1 MPVGTGAAPGR
12 IQADRTGVRGKVRR
26 FPDGGDGLA
35 DIFVSYSR
43 QDRARV
49 APLVAAL
56 EAQGWSVW
64 WDPEIAPGEE
74 FDSLISREL
83 EMARSL
89 IVVWTPLSV
98 DSRWVRG
105 EARDAADR
113 GVLVPVRLDNARLPI
128 DFRALHA
135 TDLDGWNSDQG
146 HPAFLS
152 LCKALEAKLGA
163 ARPVATGAQKK
174 PPQVS
179 ICVLPF
185 ANMSGDP
192 EQEYFSDG
200 ITEDIITDL
209 GKVSALSV
217 VSRNLAFSFK
227 GATGGMADIGR
238 QAHASHVLVGS
249 VRKAGE
255 RVRITA
261 QLIDAS
267 RDAQVWGERY
277 DRDLQDIFA
286 LQDEISKAIVAALKL
301 TLLPAEKEALAQRA
315 TSNAEAYKL
324 YLMARQFW
332 LRDNERNNEIVI
344 RICKHVVAL
353 DPDDAQAWA
362 TMALAQ
368 WNLFWQADLAYED
381 LEYPAKRALE
391 LGPHLADS
399 HAAWSATLRSVGKF
413 DEALE
418 AANRAVALEPESYV
432 ANRLAGL
439 SCMGLRLFDR
449 AIGYF
454 EVAANAM
461 ESDFTAASFIVQAC
475 ETKGDAAR
483 VQAAAERTM
492 KRIEKIVADDP
503 GHGRAIGF
511 GVSMLVTLGQ
521 KDRAMEWATRA
532 HLVDPENANL
542 QYNLACAMS
551 LLGEY
556 GRALDILEDVVS
568 RSSLG
573 MLSWIETDSDLD
585 PIRSDARYG
594 RMVDVAKDR
603 LARKADARPA

>member
-1 MPVGTGAAPGR
+1 MAIRGSRRCWRGSPRRRRRWRVVPV
-12 IQADRTGVRGKVRR
+12 
-26 FPDGGDGLA
+26 A

-64 WDPEIAPGEE
+64 WDPEISPGEE
-74 FDSLISREL
+74 FDTLISREL
-83 EMARSL
+83 EAARTL

-113 GVLVPVRLDNARLPI
+113 GVLVPVRFDNARMPI

-135 TDLDGWNSDQG
+135 TDLDGWSGDHA
-146 HPAFLS
+146 HPAFLG
-152 LCKALEAKLGA
+152 LCKALEAKLGP
-163 ARPVATGAQKK
+163 ARPAAGMAPRKS
-174 PPQVS
+174 PQVS

-277 DRDLQDIFA
+277 DRDLNDIFA
-286 LQDEISKAIVAALKL
+286 LQDEISKAIVSALKL
-301 TLLPAEKEALAQRA
+301 TLLPAEKQALEQRA

-344 RICKHVVAL
+344 RICRHVVEL
-353 DPDDAQAWA
+353 DPNYAQAWA

-381 LEYPAKRALE
+381 LEYPARRALE

-418 AANRAVALEPESYV
+418 AARRALELEPKSYV

-439 SCMGLRLFDR
+439 SCMGLRHYDQ
-449 AIGYF
+449 AIGYL
-454 EVAANAM
+454 EVAADSM
-461 ESDFTAASFIVQAC
+461 ESDFTATSIIVQAC
-475 ETKGDAAR
+475 EAR
-483 VQAAAERTM
+483 NDTTRVRAAAERAM
-492 KRIEKIVADDP
+492 KRIEKIVAEDP

-511 GVSMLVTLGQ
+511 GVSMLVTLGERE
-521 KDRAMEWATRA
+521 RAMEWATRA
-532 HLVDPENANL
+532 HLIDPDNANL
-542 QYNLACAMS
+542 QYNLSCAMAM
-551 LLGEY
+551 LGEY
-556 GRALDILEDVVS
+556 DRALAILRGVAE
-568 RSSLG
+568 RSSPG
-573 MLSWIETDSDLD
+573 MLSWMETDSDLD
-585 PIRSDARYG
+585 AVRDDPRYAAMIASARE
-594 RMVDVAKDR
+594 R
-603 LARKADARPA
+603 LARKEEGQPA

>member
-1 MPVGTGAAPGR
+1 M
-12 IQADRTGVRGKVRR
+12 
-26 FPDGGDGLA
+26 A

-43 QDRARV
+43 HDRERV
-49 APLVAAL
+49 APLVKAL

-64 WDPEIAPGEE
+64 WDPDISPGEE

-83 EMARSL
+83 EAARTL
-89 IVVWTPLSV
+89 IVVWTPHSV
-98 DSRWVRG
+98 ESRWVRG

-113 GVLVPVRLDNARLPI
+113 GVLVTVRFEHAKLPI

-135 TDLDGWNSDQG
+135 TDLDEWNEDPG
-146 HPAFLS
+146 HAAFLS

-163 ARPVATGAQKK
+163 AKPVAVAMPKST
-174 PPQVS
+174 QVS

-192 EQEYFSDG
+192 EQDYFSDG
-200 ITEDIITDL
+200 ITEDITTDL

-227 GATGGMADIGR
+227 GANGGVADIGR
-238 QAHASHVLVGS
+238 KTHATHVLTGS

-261 QLIDAS
+261 QLIDAAK
-267 RDAQVWGERY
+267 DAQVWGERY
-277 DRDLQDIFA
+277 DRELNDIFA
-286 LQDEISKAIVAALKL
+286 LQDEISKAIVSALKL
-301 TLLPAEKEALAQRA
+301 TLLPEEKEALAQRS

-344 RICKHVVAL
+344 RICKHVVEL
-353 DPDDAQAWA
+353 DPNYAQAWA
-362 TMALAQ
+362 TMGLAK
-368 WNLFWQADLAYED
+368 WNLFWQVDQQQED
-381 LEYPAKRALE
+381 LEYPAMRALE
-391 LGPHLADS
+391 LGPHLADA
-399 HAAWSATLRSVGKF
+399 HAAQAAVKRSAGDFKG
-413 DEALE
+413 AL
-418 AANRAVALEPESYV
+418 ASAKRAVELEPASYV

-439 SCMGLRLFDR
+439 SCMGLRVYDQ

-454 EVAANAM
+454 ETAAALM
-461 ESDFTAASFIVQAC
+461 ESDFTAASFIVQCHEVMNDKEA
-475 ETKGDAAR
+475 T
-483 VQAAAERTM
+483 QLAAAKAM
-492 KRIEKIVADDP
+492 KRIEKIVSDDP

-511 GVSMLVTLGQ
+511 GVSILVTLGQ
-521 KDRAMEWATRA
+521 KERAMEWATRA
-532 HLVDPENANL
+532 RLIDPDNANL

-551 LLGEY
+551 LLGEHDE
-556 GRALDILEDVVS
+556 ALNILQGVAD

-585 PIRSDARYG
+585 GIRSYPRYAGMIEGARL
-594 RMVDVAKDR
+594 R
-603 LARKADARPA
+603 LAPKAAQLA